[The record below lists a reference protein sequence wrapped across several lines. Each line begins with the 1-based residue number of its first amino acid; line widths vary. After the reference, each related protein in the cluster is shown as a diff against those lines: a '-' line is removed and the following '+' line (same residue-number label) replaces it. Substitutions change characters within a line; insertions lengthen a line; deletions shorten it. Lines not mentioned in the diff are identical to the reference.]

1 MYKVRIYY
9 KDTDMGGVVYYGNY
23 LRFFEAA
30 RTEFLRDR
38 GVDLNRWMAE
48 GITFVVVRA
57 EVDYRASAKYD
68 DLLSIE
74 TTCTALSGA
83 RFDLSYRVVR
93 ESDGNVMATGMTR
106 MAAIGRTGRPVRIP
120 EEVRKVLEETM
131 RSSGG
136 R

>member
-9 KDTDMGGVVYYGNY
+9 KDIDMGGVVYYGNY

-38 GVDLNRWMAE
+38 GVDLNLWMKE

-57 EVDYRASAKYD
+57 EVDYRASAKYN
-68 DLLSIE
+68 DLLSVE

-83 RFDLSYRVVR
+83 RFDLAYRVVR
-93 ESDGNVMATGMTR
+93 EGDGALIATGMTR
-106 MAAIGRTGRPVRIP
+106 MASIGKMGRPVRIP
-120 EEVRKVLEETM
+120 KKVREVLTETM
-131 RSSGG
+131 GKEG
-136 R
+136 